1 MRAFL
6 ILLWYVLCVKRVSIY
21 FIFRLLE
28 ELMRNNRQHKKFRRR
43 RMVMCGEMIPR
54 ILHKEMRE
62 KRRIMARSCHR
73 TAVLSLN
80 VVDFTYLCA
89 DASPEQITI
98 ILSKLLDMIEHRLE
112 NYQNLFKVY

>member
-1 MRAFL
+1 
-6 ILLWYVLCVKRVSIY
+6 
-21 FIFRLLE
+21 
-28 ELMRNNRQHKKFRRR
+28 
-43 RMVMCGEMIPR
+43 MCGEMIPR

-112 NYQNLFKVY
+112 NYQNLFKVYKGFTMFRVLTRTFLFSSIWRWIDSNSIIAFIA

>member
-1 MRAFL
+1 
-6 ILLWYVLCVKRVSIY
+6 
-21 FIFRLLE
+21 
-28 ELMRNNRQHKKFRRR
+28 
-43 RMVMCGEMIPR
+43 MCGEMIPR

-62 KRRIMARSCHR
+62 KRRMVARNCHR

-112 NYQNLFKVY
+112 NYQNLFKVHLSLTILRVLTRKFLQVFGDG